1 MEQKYCIGL
10 DVHKEQTT
18 YAVKN
23 SKGVTITEG
32 KCATQYKDISKNL
45 SKYINKSSI
54 VMEACTSYYHLYES
68 MKKNDIDV
76 HVANVIQLRKCIGK
90 NDRVDAERLADMY
103 RLNALP
109 ESYIPP
115 KEIQTLRIMV
125 NIYHN
130 IVRENVRFQNQIGA
144 VLDMNGVFSP
154 VNDFSSKG
162 GMMFLSQYLMKNN
175 DFSIRYLYEEIVNLN
190 KKQEMIEVEIAGF
203 IENNFAQEYELL
215 ISIPGIGK
223 TLAAYLIAEICPIE
237 RFENKK
243 KLRRYAGVIP
253 IKEVSDKKVYATYL
267 PKGSSRKLLRY
278 ALVLGANCASRFDNN
293 LKEYYK
299 KKKKGSNH
307 GHAIMCVASSLS
319 DIVYHVLKTKQP
331 YNK

>member
-1 MEQKYCIGL
+1 MQQKYYIGL
-10 DVHKEQTT
+10 DVHKKQTT

-23 SKGVTITEG
+23 NKGVTVMEG

-45 SKYINKSSI
+45 SKYINKSSVI
-54 VMEACTSYYHLYES
+54 MEACTSYYHLYEN
-68 MKKNDIDV
+68 MKKNGIDV

-90 NDRVDAERLADMY
+90 NDKMDAERLGDMY

-109 ESYIPP
+109 ESYIPN
-115 KEIQTLRIMV
+115 KEIQNLRIMI

-144 VLDMNGVFSP
+144 VLDMKGVFSP

-162 GMMFLSQYLMKNN
+162 GMIFLSQYLMKNN
-175 DFSIRYLYEEIVNLN
+175 DFSIRYLYDEIANLN
-190 KKQEMIEVEIAGF
+190 RKQEQIEIEIAGY
-203 IENNFAQEYELL
+203 IESNFAEEYELL
-215 ISIPGIGK
+215 ISIPGVGK
-223 TLAAYLIAEICPIE
+223 ILAAYLIAEICPIE

-253 IKEVSDKKVYATYL
+253 IKEISDKKIYATYL

-278 ALVLGANCASRFDNN
+278 ALVLAANCATRFDNR

-307 GHAIMCVASSLS
+307 GHAIMCVSSS
-319 DIVYHVLKTKQP
+319 ICDIVFNVLKTKQP
-331 YNK
+331 YRK

>member
-23 SKGVTITEG
+23 NKGVTLMEG
-32 KCATQYKDISKNL
+32 KCATQYKDISQNL
-45 SKYINKSSI
+45 SKYIEKSSV
-54 VMEACTSYYHLYES
+54 VMEACTSYYHLYEN
-68 MKKNDIDV
+68 MKKNNLDV

-90 NDRVDAERLADMY
+90 NDKIDANRLADMY

-115 KEIQTLRIMV
+115 KEIQTLRIMI

-144 VLDMNGVFSP
+144 VLDMKGEFSP
-154 VNDFSSKG
+154 VNDFSSKN

-175 DFSIRYLYEEIVNLN
+175 DFSIRYLYDEIVNLN
-190 KKQEMIEVEIAGF
+190 KKQEMIEVEIAAY
-203 IENNFAQEYELL
+203 IESNFAEEYKLL
-215 ISIPGIGK
+215 TSIPGVGK
-223 TLAAYLIAEICPIE
+223 ILAAYLIAEICPIE
-237 RFENKK
+237 RFADKK

-278 ALVLGANCASRFDNN
+278 ALVMAANCSSRFNN
-293 LKEYYK
+293 RLREYYL

-331 YNK
+331 YHK

>member
-1 MEQKYCIGL
+1 MKQKYCIGL
-10 DVHKEQTT
+10 DVHKNQTT
-18 YAVKN
+18 FAVKN
-23 SKGVTITEG
+23 SNGVTLIEG
-32 KCATQYKDISKNL
+32 KCATQYEDLSKNL
-45 SKYINKSSI
+45 SKYIEQSSVI
-54 VMEACTSYYHLYES
+54 MEACTCYYHLYEN
-68 MKKNDIDV
+68 MKKDNIDV
-76 HVANVIQLRKCIGK
+76 HVANVIQLRKCVGK
-90 NDRVDAERLADMY
+90 NDKLDANRLADMY

-109 ESYIPP
+109 ESYIPS
-115 KEIQTLRIMV
+115 KEIQTLRIMI

-144 VLDMNGVFSP
+144 VLDMKGIFSG
-154 VNDFSSKG
+154 VNDFSSKN
-162 GMMFLSQYLMKNN
+162 GMVFLSQYLMKNN
-175 DFSIRYLYEEIVNLN
+175 DFSIRYLYDEIANLN
-190 KKQEMIEVEIAGF
+190 KKQELIEVEIAGF
-203 IENNFAQEYELL
+203 IDINFSEEYKLL
-215 ISIPGIGK
+215 TSIPGIGK

-253 IKEVSDKKVYATYL
+253 IKEMSDKKIYATYL

-278 ALVLGANCASRFDNN
+278 ALVLASNCASRFDNR

-307 GHAIMCVASSLS
+307 GHAIMCVASSMS

-331 YNK
+331 YHK

>member
-1 MEQKYCIGL
+1 MNKKYCIGL
-10 DVHKEQTT
+10 DVHKNQTT

-23 SKGVTITEG
+23 SKGVTVMEG
-32 KCATQYKDISKNL
+32 KCATQYKDISKVL
-45 SKYINKSSI
+45 SKYIEDSSV
-54 VMEACTSYYHLYES
+54 VMEACTSYYHLYENL
-68 MKKNDIDV
+68 KKNEIDV

-90 NDRVDAERLADMY
+90 NDKMDAERLADMY

-109 ESYIPP
+109 ESYIPS
-115 KEIQTLRIMV
+115 KEIQTLRIMI

-144 VLDMNGVFSP
+144 VLDMKGEFSP
-154 VNDFSSKG
+154 VNDFTSKG

-175 DFSIRYLYEEIVNLN
+175 DFSIRYLYDEIVNLN
-190 KKQEMIEVEIAGF
+190 NKKEQIEIEIAGY
-203 IENNFAQEYELL
+203 IENNFAEEYELL
-215 ISIPGIGK
+215 TSIPGVGK
-223 TLAAYLIAEICPIE
+223 ILAAYLIAEICPID

-253 IKEVSDKKVYATYL
+253 IKEMSDKKVYSTYL
-267 PKGSSRKLLRY
+267 PKTSSRKLLRY
-278 ALVLGANCASRFDNN
+278 ALVLVANCASRFDNR

-307 GHAIMCVASSLS
+307 SHAIMCVSSSVS
-319 DIVYHVLKTKQP
+319 DIIYHVLNTKQP
-331 YNK
+331 YH